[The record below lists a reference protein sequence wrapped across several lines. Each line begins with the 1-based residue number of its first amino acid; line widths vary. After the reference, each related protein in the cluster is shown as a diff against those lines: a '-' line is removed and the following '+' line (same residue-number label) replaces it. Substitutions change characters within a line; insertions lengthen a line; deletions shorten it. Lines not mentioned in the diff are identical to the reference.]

1 MIRRGFRPA
10 VAVQVLFLLFGLV
23 IAAFFPFVAL
33 FLNDRGLSTDEIG
46 LVIAAMA
53 FARMLCNPVWGH
65 LADTTLGRRRT
76 LQIGTAGAGAAA
88 LLLFW
93 AHALAPIIAIAVVFA
108 AFSTTTGPN
117 LDSIALEHL
126 GADRMTDYGK
136 IRGWESLSYA
146 VGCLVFGFTLQHV
159 GVRWQMPIYAAV
171 TLCVLAWS
179 FTVASDRAPR
189 AEGHGRLGAVGAVFR
204 EVPRFWGFLAAVLV
218 VWTAFNGAWNFIAL
232 KIERA
237 GGGPLLVG
245 IGCALGGAMEVPV
258 MRLASRLQR
267 RLGLRL
273 VYVIGCC
280 VYSGAFLAWGLIQ
293 NPTIISLLTV
303 FEGMGYGLLFTT
315 GVIVIGRLLRSS
327 LYSTGQSIAAT
338 AGFGIGPILGAGIG
352 GSVYQRFGPVALY
365 TGASVLALA
374 AAGVAW
380 FALSTPALSRPETE
394 IEPVL

>member
-1 MIRRGFRPA
+1 VTRREVRPA

-33 FLNDRGLSTDEIG
+33 FLDSRGLSTGEIG

-53 FARMLCNPVWGH
+53 VARMLCNPVWGH
-65 LADTTLGRRRT
+65 LADTTLGRRRA
-76 LQIGTAGAGAAA
+76 LQIGTTGAGVAA
-88 LLLFW
+88 LCLFW
-93 AHALAPIIAIAVVFA
+93 AHGLAPIVAMTVVFA

-126 GADRMTDYGK
+126 GAERMTDYGK

-146 VGCLVFGFTLQHV
+146 AGCLVFGYTLQHV
-159 GVRWQMPIYAAV
+159 GVRWQMPIYTAV
-171 TLCVLAWS
+171 TLSVLAWS
-179 FTVASDRAPR
+179 FTVAPDRPR
-189 AEGHGRLGAVGAVFR
+189 RTEGHGRLGAVGAVFR
-204 EVPRFWGFLAAVLV
+204 EAPRFWGFLAAVLV

-232 KIERA
+232 KIVRA

-280 VYSGAFLAWGLIQ
+280 VYTGAFLAWGLIQ
-293 NPTIISLLTV
+293 NPTIVSLLTV
-303 FEGMGYGLLFTT
+303 FEGVGYGLLFTS
-315 GVIVIGRLLRSS
+315 GVVVIGRLLPSS
-327 LYSTGQSIAAT
+327 LYSTGQSLAAA

-352 GSVYQRFGPVALY
+352 GYVYQRFGAAALY
-365 TGASVLALA
+365 TGSSMLALA

-380 FALSTPALSRPETE
+380 IALSTPALSRPETE

>member
-1 MIRRGFRPA
+1 MIGRGFRPA

-53 FARMLCNPVWGH
+53 VARMLCNPVWGH

-88 LLLFW
+88 FSLFW
-93 AHALAPIIAIAVVFA
+93 AHDLAPIIAIAVVFA

-136 IRGWESLSYA
+136 IRAWESLSYA
-146 VGCLVFGFTLQHV
+146 VGCLAFGFTLQHV
-159 GVRWQMPIYAAV
+159 GVRWQMPIYTAV
-171 TLCVLAWS
+171 TLLVLAWS
-179 FTVASDRAPR
+179 FTVAPDRAPR
-189 AEGHGRLGAVGAVFR
+189 AEGHGRLGSVGAVFR

-218 VWTAFNGAWNFIAL
+218 VWTGFNGAWNFIAL

-245 IGCALGGAMEVPV
+245 IGCALGGAMEVLV
-258 MRLASRLQR
+258 MRLVPRLQR

-280 VYSGAFLAWGLIQ
+280 VYSAAFLAWGLIP
-293 NPTIISLLTV
+293 NATIVSLLTV

-315 GVIVIGRLLRSS
+315 GVVVIGRLLRSS
-327 LYSTGQSIAAT
+327 LYSTAQSIAAT

-352 GSVYQRFGPVALY
+352 GVVYQRFGPVALY

-380 FALSTPALSRPETE
+380 VALSTPLLSQPEVGV
-394 IEPVL
+394 EPVL

>member
-53 FARMLCNPVWGH
+53 VARMLCNPVWGH

-146 VGCLVFGFTLQHV
+146 AGCLVFGFTLQHV

-171 TLCVLAWS
+171 TLAVLAWS
-179 FTVASDRAPR
+179 FTVVSDRAPR

-232 KIERA
+232 KIVRA

-258 MRLASRLQR
+258 MRLASSLHR

-280 VYSGAFLAWGLIQ
+280 VYSAAFLAWGLIQ
-293 NPTIISLLTV
+293 NPTIVSLLTV

-338 AGFGIGPILGAGIG
+338 VGFGIGPILGAGIG
-352 GSVYQRFGPVALY
+352 GSVYQHLGPVALY
-365 TGASVLALA
+365 TGASMLALA